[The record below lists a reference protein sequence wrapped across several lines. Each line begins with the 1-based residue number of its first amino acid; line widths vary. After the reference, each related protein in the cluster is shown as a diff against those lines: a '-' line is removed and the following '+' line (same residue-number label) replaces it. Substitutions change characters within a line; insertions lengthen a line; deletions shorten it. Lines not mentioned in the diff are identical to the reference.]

1 MQFRKK
7 GLSLISWYYLFQIE
21 LLRNLEEQ
29 NFFYKG
35 MKKKN
40 FDFLIYYKDLL
51 VDDLMNEI
59 IKNAI

>member
-7 GLSLISWYYLFQIE
+7 GLSLISWYCLFQIE